1 MPISGIDP
9 KVEALLRT
17 YSENR
22 KKLFEMIEELETLKD
37 KLDTIFPEGQLDMR
51 FARFF
56 EEKVKAVTSFF
67 GTILDIRKEIN
78 KSLKEEID
86 IRRGNKEIEKEIGDE
101 VVRSLARRIDK
112 FSQKVRKIDKNVEL
126 LKPEILSEGV

>member
-1 MPISGIDP
+1 MSVIGIDP
-9 KVEALLRT
+9 KVESLLKT
-17 YSENR
+17 YSKNR
-22 KKLFEMIEELETLKD
+22 EKLFEMIEELETLKD

-86 IRRGNKEIEKEIGDE
+86 IRKGNKDIEKEIGDE
-101 VVRSLARRIDK
+101 VVRALANRIDK
-112 FSQKVRKIDKNVEL
+112 FQKKVNKNVEL
-126 LKPEILSEGV
+126 LKPEILNEGA